1 MLLCC
6 AALRFSRLRAPGTE
20 ALTQDCDGPKTAA
33 RVSDTKTA
41 SWIAA
46 LERARAELERA
57 LSSDGLPRGTDGDAD
72 RAGDERALGAN
83 PVYRCWEQ
91 LNEAIDE
98 LRSRAQA
105 AQASAQRRVSLRDV
119 LEQVRGDAGLLQG
132 AEPQAGVARAG
143 RRVVAWGAPSELDP
157 PAAPSVEAGPAAPE
171 AEEAMVSFV
180 IREPARPPPAAGH
193 GGDASGAK
201 QLTVPPHTQEPEPD
215 PGAEAEVVIIP
226 RRR

>member
-1 MLLCC
+1 
-6 AALRFSRLRAPGTE
+6 
-20 ALTQDCDGPKTAA
+20 
-33 RVSDTKTA
+33 VSHTKTA

-57 LSSDGLPRGTDGDAD
+57 LSADGPSRGADGDTD

-83 PVYRCWEQ
+83 PVYCCWEQ

-98 LRSRAQA
+98 LRRRTQA
-105 AQASAQRRVSLRDV
+105 AQVSAQRRVSLRDV
-119 LEQVRGDAGLLQG
+119 LEHVRSDAGLLQG

-143 RRVVAWGAPSELDP
+143 WRGVAWGAPSELEP
-157 PAAPSVEAGPAAPE
+157 PAAPSVHAGPAPPE
-171 AEEAMVSFV
+171 AEEATVSFV

-193 GGDASGAK
+193 GADASGAK
-201 QLTVPPHTQEPEPD
+201 QLTPPPDPQEPEPD
-215 PGAEAEVVIIP
+215 PGAEAEVVIVP